1 MSLSIIIPVYN
12 ESKNIKNTIKNLI
25 KIKKVIN
32 KLNILFIDD
41 FSEDNTFKILS
52 KISKKYPFIKILKNK
67 KKGLGSAIEMGIKKS
82 NMRYVAIFMA
92 DSSDSITDLIK
103 YYKLISSNKYDA
115 ILGSRF
121 IKNSEIKNYPIVK
134 FTLNRIFNNFV
145 KLMFLSDYN
154 DFTNA
159 FKIYRKNVLKDLLPI
174 ISENFNVFLELPLKI
189 ISRGYSY
196 KVIPIKW
203 KNRTKGQSNFKIKEL
218 GSMYLFTFFYCF
230 LEKILLKK
238 KINNL

>member
-1 MSLSIIIPVYN
+1 
-12 ESKNIKNTIKNLI
+12 
-25 KIKKVIN
+25 
-32 KLNILFIDD
+32 
-41 FSEDNTFKILS
+41 
-52 KISKKYPFIKILKNK
+52 
-67 KKGLGSAIEMGIKKS
+67 MGIKKS

-159 FKIYRKNVLKDLLPI
+159 FKIYKKNVLKDLLLI

-203 KNRTKGQSNFKIKEL
+203 KTELRTVKF
-218 GSMYLFTFFYCF
+218 
-230 LEKILLKK
+230 
-238 KINNL
+238 